1 MVNKMQRFAVQFDSV
16 FMRIRSVYINAVL
29 FIEEALSVFSGASNI
44 DSTVSNEEPTLD
56 NSFDLIKNEVNSL
69 NEEQRTNPSTGLLM
83 IGGVVDTDGNLFGAA
98 GDLHTDGYST
108 LS

>member
-1 MVNKMQRFAVQFDSV
+1 
-16 FMRIRSVYINAVL
+16 
-29 FIEEALSVFSGASNI
+29 
-44 DSTVSNEEPTLD
+44 
-56 NSFDLIKNEVNSL
+56 LIKNEVDSL

-98 GDLHTDGYST
+98 GHLHTDGYST

>member
-1 MVNKMQRFAVQFDSV
+1 MQLFENIMMLV
-16 FMRIRSVYINAVL
+16 RSVYINAILCVD
-29 FIEEALSVFSGASNI
+29 EALSVFSGASNV
-44 DSTVSNEEPTLD
+44 DSTVNNEKPTL
-56 NSFDLIKNEVNSL
+56 NTSFDLIKNEVDSL

-98 GDLHTDGYST
+98 GHLDTDGYST

>member
-1 MVNKMQRFAVQFDSV
+1 MVNQMQRFAIQVDSV
-16 FMRIRSVYINAVL
+16 LMQIRSVYINAIL
-29 FIEEALSVFSGASNI
+29 FMEEALSVFSGASNI
-44 DSTVSNEEPTLD
+44 DSTVNNEEPTLD
-56 NSFDLIKNEVNSL
+56 GSFDLIKNEVDSL

-98 GDLHTDGYST
+98 GHLHTDGYST